1 MIGNDSSS
9 RKIFAVFNYIFL
21 CASALLC
28 IFPIIH
34 IAAVSLSSG
43 TAANAGLVK
52 LIPVGFT
59 VETYKEVLS
68 RPQYYQSYVVTL
80 KRLILGVPLNMTL
93 TVMAA
98 YPISKSKKQFRSRE
112 FYVVFLI
119 ISILFSGGIIP
130 LYVTVYKTGLI
141 DTIWALIIP
150 GASPVFNIILL
161 QNAFKQL
168 PNEIEEASIID
179 GASQWTILWRMF
191 LPLSKPA
198 LATLVLFCIVG
209 HWNSWFD
216 GMIYMNRAE
225 NYPLQ
230 TYLQTVV
237 VERDIRNL
245 RIQDL
250 QNMSDIS
257 ERNNKAAQIFIT
269 MLPILLVYP
278 FLQKYFAKGIILGSV
293 KG

>member
-198 LATLVLFCIVG
+198 LATLYCRTLELMV
-209 HWNSWFD
+209 
-216 GMIYMNRAE
+216 
-225 NYPLQ
+225 
-230 TYLQTVV
+230 
-237 VERDIRNL
+237 
-245 RIQDL
+245 
-250 QNMSDIS
+250 
-257 ERNNKAAQIFIT
+257 
-269 MLPILLVYP
+269 
-278 FLQKYFAKGIILGSV
+278 
-293 KG
+293 